1 MENTEKSALELAE
14 KEIAETGALSFPG
27 RRRLWEAMGPLEPRE
42 QDSGTPRSLTG
53 PLKKRAELALACAKK
68 VSRIWC
74 AFDGEDKRPR
84 HLMKQTR
91 AYLDGK
97 ISAEA
102 LSAESDVID
111 DFMIIVED
119 EGDSATAA
127 ALAAWDAL
135 VVALE
140 DESLLEPWC
149 ADATDAD
156 LDPYDWDAAKN
167 AAMAWRDA
175 GSGGNPGKR
184 AVREMKYWAW
194 YLEEWARLLGAE
206 DYRFPP
212 RYIRAF
218 QEKQAPARP
227 VPQEVTLE
235 SFAGYMGGRYQFHTY
250 ASLREGYDREPGT
263 YTVSR
268 WCDGDRGICP
278 VCYKETELVD
288 IVHGD
293 CCLWEIP
300 LPGGRKLEVHRIMPN
315 FSCPD
320 HPEIPFIF
328 PPSAELV
335 SNYNA
340 ALKDYWKGPGRKQA
354 FVEQLEN
361 RLPRML
367 NIQGV
372 EVEYLANHWEE
383 LHLTN
388 AGWVD
393 REMEQYA
400 FDVAPFLPN
409 FFLHSCTLEQY
420 FRYYP
425 DQVRRLEDG
434 SIEIELFRLW
444 VRIWM
449 DEAGRPK
456 RAMLTTRF
464 AIWVAGKPDK
474 NPFLPKLLAELRGMT
489 PEQVKESLRTAKP
502 VSRDYELEP
511 LSGLTRPEAIR
522 FQATLEAG
530 GVECRILPTPIAQQ
544 G

>member
-14 KEIAETGALSFPG
+14 KEIAETGALSFPS

-74 AFDGEDKRPR
+74 AFDGEDKRPQ

-263 YTVSR
+263 YTVSL
-268 WCDGDRGICP
+268 WFDGDRGICP
-278 VCYKETELVD
+278 VCHKETELVD

-320 HPEIPFIF
+320 HPDIPFIF

-361 RLPRML
+361 CLPRML

-388 AGWVD
+388 VGWVD

-420 FRYYP
+420 LRYYP
-425 DQVRRLEDG
+425 DQVRWLEDG

-522 FQATLEAG
+522 FQAALEAG

>member
-1 MENTEKSALELAE
+1 
-14 KEIAETGALSFPG
+14 
-27 RRRLWEAMGPLEPRE
+27 
-42 QDSGTPRSLTG
+42 
-53 PLKKRAELALACAKK
+53 
-68 VSRIWC
+68 
-74 AFDGEDKRPR
+74 
-84 HLMKQTR
+84 
-91 AYLDGK
+91 
-97 ISAEA
+97 
-102 LSAESDVID
+102 
-111 DFMIIVED
+111 
-119 EGDSATAA
+119 
-127 ALAAWDAL
+127 
-135 VVALE
+135 
-140 DESLLEPWC
+140 
-149 ADATDAD
+149 
-156 LDPYDWDAAKN
+156 
-167 AAMAWRDA
+167 MAWRDA
-175 GSGGNPGKR
+175 ASGGDPGKR

-263 YTVSR
+263 YTVSL
-268 WCDGDRGICP
+268 WFGGDRGICP
-278 VCYKETELVD
+278 ICHKETELVD

-293 CCLWEIP
+293 CCLWKIP

-315 FSCPD
+315 FRCPD
-320 HPEIPFIF
+320 HPDIPFIF

-367 NIQGV
+367 NIQAVDVG
-372 EVEYLANHWEE
+372 YLANHWEE

-420 FRYYP
+420 LRYYP

>member
-263 YTVSR
+263 YTVSL
-268 WCDGDRGICP
+268 WFDGDRGICP